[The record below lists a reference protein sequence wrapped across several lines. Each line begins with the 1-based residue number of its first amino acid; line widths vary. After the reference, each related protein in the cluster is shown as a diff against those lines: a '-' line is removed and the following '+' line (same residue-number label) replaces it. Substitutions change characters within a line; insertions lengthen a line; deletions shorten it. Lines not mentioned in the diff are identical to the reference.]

1 MLLAFMKARMNFI
14 QIRTQFGKDEERLQ
28 TLATETV
35 SVLRSKLSTY
45 KLSLAEGTDLTQLFA
60 DQNILPEQTADE
72 LQSLVSLASGGEN
85 QQPASA
91 LPQTQTGKGQS
102 FKHFEHYLIQQ
113 EWQTIQDMRVS
124 IDNKLYLMGARLVD
138 LECLK
143 ADEHTFASLVAILIA
158 AQPGCDAAC
167 VQEAGGPVALG
178 MVVKLKNHF
187 ESLKAGSSNPQE
199 PLLMEFPASPSEWRT
214 MRPDTYARVYPN
226 APPVPCQLDP
236 TVVSALK
243 ARVPCRK
250 SKGSAQASAKSG
262 ARLALQDSP
271 QQDLLE
277 NLVRLLSPSKPES
290 DNSISALFP
299 VATAGYQGSGHLPAT
314 QLALRDGKALP
325 PLRSALSSSSDGSS
339 RPMGG
344 GSSEAAAGAGVG
356 SLKPEGAG
364 AAAGV
369 EEAGVES
376 LWAVSPGAPA
386 SESAV
391 ALAPPGAPASESVL
405 ALESMDSP
413 SLAAAAVH
421 GAAGAVPAMLADG
434 GGAVGEQPVAS
445 TKNLSPNE
453 LAGRLVLQLN
463 SLKRGATTEQ
473 KASASKKKKAK
484 VS

>member
-14 QIRTQFGKDEERLQ
+14 QIRTQFGQDAERLQ

-91 LPQTQTGKGQS
+91 LPLQTGKGQS

-214 MRPDTYARVYPN
+214 MSPETYARVYPN

-299 VATAGYQGSGHLPAT
+299 ATAGYQGSGHLPAT

-445 TKNLSPNE
+445 TKNLSPSA
-453 LAGRLVLQLN
+453 LAGSLQLQLK
-463 SLKRGATTEQ
+463 SLKRGATTE
-473 KASASKKKKAK
+473 KMASASKKKKAK

>member
-277 NLVRLLSPSKPES
+277 NLVRLLSPSKAEP

-299 VATAGYQGSGHLPAT
+299 ATAGYQGSGHLPAT
-314 QLALRDGKALP
+314 KLALRDGKALP

-434 GGAVGEQPVAS
+434 GGVVGEQPVAS

-473 KASASKKKKAK
+473 KASASKQKKAK

>member
-277 NLVRLLSPSKPES
+277 NLVRLLSPSKAEP

-299 VATAGYQGSGHLPAT
+299 ATAGYQGSGHLPAT
-314 QLALRDGKALP
+314 KLALRDGKALP

-434 GGAVGEQPVAS
+434 GGVVGEQPVAS

-453 LAGRLVLQLN
+453 LAGRLVLQIN
-463 SLKRGATTEQ
+463 SLKRGATTGET
-473 KASASKKKKAK
+473 APASKKKKAK

>member
-60 DQNILPEQTADE
+60 DQNILPEQTVDE
-72 LQSLVSLASGGEN
+72 LQSLVSLAPGGEN

-91 LPQTQTGKGQS
+91 LPLQTGKGQS

-178 MVVKLKNHF
+178 MVVKLKNFF

-271 QQDLLE
+271 QQDLLD

-299 VATAGYQGSGHLPAT
+299 ATAGYQGSGHLPAT

-445 TKNLSPNE
+445 TKNLSPSA
-453 LAGRLVLQLN
+453 LAGSLQLQLK
-463 SLKRGATTEQ
+463 SLKRGATTE
-473 KASASKKKKAK
+473 KTASASKKKKAK

>member
-91 LPQTQTGKGQS
+91 LPLQTGKGQS

-199 PLLMEFPASPSEWRT
+199 PLLKEFPASPSEWRT

-434 GGAVGEQPVAS
+434 GGVVGEQPVAS
-445 TKNLSPNE
+445 TKNLSPSA
-453 LAGRLVLQLN
+453 LAGSLVSQLN
-463 SLKRGATTEQ
+463 SWKKRGATTGE
-473 KASASKKKKAK
+473 KAPASKKKKAK